1 MSGTEQEQ
9 SDERLINASLAG
21 HDGAFALLVSRYK
34 RKVFG
39 LASRIARDRDE
50 LEDLCQEVFIKV
62 YDNLGKFR
70 GEAPFEHWLT
80 KIAVRI
86 CHDAL
91 RSRRHERFRVTDS
104 RLSELHDHGAEARSH
119 ASEARQLLAWAIGQL
134 KPDEQLVITLLE
146 LEEKSIRET
155 ASLTGWSESNIKV
168 RAFRARQAL
177 KLILEV
183 EHGRQL

>member
-1 MSGTEQEQ
+1 MFVTEQEQ
-9 SDERLINASLAG
+9 SDERLINATLTG

-70 GEAPFEHWLT
+70 GDAPFEHWLT
-80 KIAVRI
+80 KIAIRI

-91 RSRRHERFRVTDS
+91 RSRRHEHFRATDS
-104 RLSELHDHGAEARSH
+104 RLAEIHDHGAEARSH
-119 ASEARQLLAWAIGQL
+119 ASEARELLFWAMGQL
-134 KPDEQLVITLLE
+134 KPNEQLVITLLE
-146 LEEKSIRET
+146 LEEKSVKET
-155 ASLTGWSESNIKV
+155 AGLTGWSEANIKV
-168 RAFRARQAL
+168 RAFRARQSL
-177 KLILEV
+177 KRILEV
-183 EHGRQL
+183 ENGRQR